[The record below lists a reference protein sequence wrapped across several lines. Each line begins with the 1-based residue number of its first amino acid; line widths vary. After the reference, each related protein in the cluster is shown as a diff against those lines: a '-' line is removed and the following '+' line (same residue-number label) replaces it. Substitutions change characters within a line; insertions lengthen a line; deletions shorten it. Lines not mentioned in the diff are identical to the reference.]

1 MPRHRITTAAEFAAP
16 AGYVYSILADYHHG
30 HPRTLPR
37 RWFRDF
43 RVERGGF
50 GTGTV
55 IRFTMPA
62 LGMARH
68 IRASVSEPEP
78 GRVLLERDL
87 ASGALTTFTVEPTVR
102 GGSTVTISTDLTVRP
117 GLAGRVERALTRVFL
132 HRIFREQLAR
142 LGAILAAPAR
152 DDGWS
157 LPLRTAQVAAVAAGA
172 ARAN

>member
-1 MPRHRITTAAEFAAP
+1 MPRHRITTAAEFTAP
-16 AGYVYSILADYHHG
+16 AGYVYSILADYHDG
-30 HPRTLPR
+30 HPRTLPP

-43 RVERGGF
+43 RVESGGF

-62 LGMARH
+62 FGTARH

-87 ASGALTTFTVEPTVR
+87 TSGALTTFTVEPTTR
-102 GGSTVTISTDLTVRP
+102 GGSTVTISTDLTIRS
-117 GLAGRVERALTRVFL
+117 GLAGRVERALTHVFL
-132 HRIFREQLAR
+132 HRVYRDQLAR
-142 LGAILAAPAR
+142 LGAIVAAPAR

-157 LPLRTAQVAAVAAGA
+157 LPLRSARVVAAGA
-172 ARAN
+172 VRAI